1 VPRWSEAEA
10 GNSLRKWQR
19 PWRDHPLPTLSG
31 HSTRSARGP
40 NRKLQR
46 FRSGCRNV
54 ACRERAN
61 GKLGSRPL
69 HSLSS
74 MGRKAEQRR
83 KDAPSHNSISP
94 TAIHIRAPPCGD
106 PVATIFQLE
115 SRDRPPPSYTSP
127 VRHNRDQLRDKLNW
141 KTSSSCAA
149 LPNTYPRLKFRCWTG
164 EVKSCDAF
172 HRHEIALGIFE

>member
-1 VPRWSEAEA
+1 VIIRCPPFQ
-10 GNSLRKWQR
+10 GI
-19 PWRDHPLPTLSG
+19 PLDRLEG
-31 HSTRSARGP
+31 RIG
-40 NRKLQR
+40 KLQR

-74 MGRKAEQRR
+74 IGRKAEQRR

-115 SRDRPPPSYTSP
+115 SRDEPPPSYTSP
-127 VRHNRDQLRDKLNW
+127 VRHDRDQLRDKLNW

-164 EVKSCDAF
+164 EVKPCDAF
-172 HRHEIALGIFE
+172 DPHEISLGIFE